1 MPFTKPRQ
9 DPLQVALVGAGRM
22 AQTHASVLDTL
33 PGVRVRAVCDPREE
47 AAHAL
52 AAPFGGEA
60 VTDPERVFGDARVDA
75 VLITTPTPT
84 HAALVTRAAA
94 AGKHVFVE
102 KPVAATLT
110 EAERVVE
117 AVARAGVACQVGFQR
132 RFDPA
137 YVEAKRLV
145 DAGELGTLEGF
156 RGVSRDPAPPP
167 LAFLRSSGGLMVDLG
182 IHDLDTARFF
192 VGEVQEVY
200 AVGSVQVEPGL
211 RELGL
216 FDTAVATLR
225 FENGALGTLE
235 LGLRTAYGY
244 DIRAE
249 ILGERG
255 RLHLEMD
262 SRFHLRRY
270 GASGGLFT
278 RPQGFEERFFDA
290 YRGELLAFFA
300 CVRAGQP
307 VSPDA
312 ADAAKSLRLALAAQ
326 RSLETGAVV
335 SVQTF
340 DEQLPKLQRQV
351 QASSS

>member
-1 MPFTKPRQ
+1 MPSTR
-9 DPLQVALVGAGRM
+9 LHVALIGAGRM
-22 AQTHASVLDTL
+22 AQTHAAVLATL
-33 PGVRVRAVCDPREE
+33 PGVRVRAVCDPREAAARALAEPLGAAAVTE
-47 AAHAL
+47 AA
-52 AAPFGGEA
+52 
-60 VTDPERVFGDARVDA
+60 RVFDDPHVDA

-84 HAALVTRAAA
+84 HAALVTRAAE

-102 KPVAATLT
+102 KPVAATLE
-110 EAERVVE
+110 EAERVVA

-145 DAGELGTLEGF
+145 DAGELGALEGF

-192 VGEVQEVY
+192 VGEVREVY
-200 AVGSVQVEPGL
+200 AVGSVQVEPRL
-211 RELGL
+211 KEYGL

-225 FENGALGTLE
+225 FDNGALGTLE

-244 DIRAE
+244 DVRAE

-262 SRFHLRRY
+262 SRLHLRRY
-270 GASGGLFT
+270 DAAGGSFV
-278 RPQGFEERFFDA
+278 RPRGFEERFFDA
-290 YRGELLAFFA
+290 YRGELLTFFA
-300 CVRAGQP
+300 CLRAGQP

-312 ADAAKSLRLALAAQ
+312 ADATKSLQLALAAQ
-326 RSLETGAVV
+326 RSLETGSAVAV
-335 SVQTF
+335 ATF
-340 DEQLPKLQRQV
+340 REGV
-351 QASSS
+351 AA